1 MFENLKRGI
10 EENGWVWCLF
20 DEGNGRI
27 AWATYVLRIGIL
39 LFSTAALMNA
49 LLRESL

>member
-27 AWATYVLRIGIL
+27 AWTAYVLRIGIL
-39 LFSTAALMNA
+39 RFPTAALINT
-49 LLRESL
+49 LFR